1 MTLRKRVTPRR
12 ARRVRVPGETRT
24 GLCWV
29 VGPPHR
35 PVSAVR
41 EARLINTPLAR
52 ERPPPRQVL
61 INSGAL
67 SVQNR
72 RQPRGLHRLPGP
84 PGSDRKDRLAAR
96 SEGFHADPP
105 AGTPS
110 PDARR
115 DPLGPR
121 RLGVSTARWE
131 EAPRTGYLG
140 QPGSVCLSSGVGP
153 SVAAAVFGLYVL
165 YSRFFSLNNQP
176 AHPRWLPVPGPPPP
190 PPPPP

>member
-1 MTLRKRVTPRR
+1 MREGQAGCSSTLR
-12 ARRVRVPGETRT
+12 
-24 GLCWV
+24 
-29 VGPPHR
+29 
-35 PVSAVR
+35 
-41 EARLINTPLAR
+41 
-52 ERPPPRQVL
+52 
-61 INSGAL
+61 GAL

-96 SEGFHADPP
+96 SERFHADPP

-140 QPGSVCLSSGVGP
+140 QPGTAESLTI
-153 SVAAAVFGLYVL
+153 FRKGLKTHLFRVHL
-165 YSRFFSLNNQP
+165 DS
-176 AHPRWLPVPGPPPP
+176 A
-190 PPPPP
+190 

>member
-1 MTLRKRVTPRR
+1 MPTYQDAFMREGQAGSSSTL
-12 ARRVRVPGETRT
+12 
-24 GLCWV
+24 
-29 VGPPHR
+29 
-35 PVSAVR
+35 
-41 EARLINTPLAR
+41 
-52 ERPPPRQVL
+52 
-61 INSGAL
+61 SGAL

-131 EAPRTGYLG
+131 EAPRTGYLART
-140 QPGSVCLSSGVGP
+140 SKMAASARTSSSSSSSSLMEKSPASRATLLAPFADPRFTVGP
-153 SVAAAVFGLYVL
+153 IGRVL
-165 YSRFFSLNNQP
+165 LTTRQSE
-176 AHPRWLPVPGPPPP
+176 PRLGEGVPLLPGYTRCDWSAGER
-190 PPPPP
+190 